1 MTTINKTD
9 ISLLYYL
16 ALSTQQNPV
25 SSTSDSLDMEKN
37 LASESMA
44 HVDQMTKTGGQDGA
58 AQQARNADSDGRN
71 MMTVSPYWFVLMEC
85 IA

>member
-1 MTTINKTD
+1 M
-9 ISLLYYL
+9 
-16 ALSTQQNPV
+16 A
-25 SSTSDSLDMEKN
+25 KN

-44 HVDQMTKTGGQDGA
+44 HVDQTTKTGGQDGA
-58 AQQARNADSDGRN
+58 AQQARNVDSDGRN